1 MPITAKELM
10 NESLSVQA
18 SPTVIPSFLE
28 LEITGFCQLKCVHC
42 YAESGPHG
50 GHGTMT
56 AEDWEKVIDQAAE
69 IGIRM
74 IQFIG
79 GEPTGVIVAV
89 VIAPPAPSGRPPRHA
104 RWKAPLMYHFLALGG
119 DDRYLVAARGSS
131 ISGTPRSMYGSRAI
145 LMPSPNRA
153 ALPTGG
159 RNRAAPA
166 AGPGSS
172 RPCLAR

>member
-10 NESLSVQA
+10 NESLPVQA

-56 AEDWEKVIDQAAE
+56 AEDWEQVIDQAAE

-79 GEPTGVIVAV
+79 GEPTLDRRLPRLVRYALDRGLQVYVYSNLVRITPELWDLFSQPGV
-89 VIAPPAPSGRPPRHA
+89 
-104 RWKAPLMYHFLALGG
+104 FL
-119 DDRYLVAARGSS
+119 
-131 ISGTPRSMYGSRAI
+131 GTSWYS
-145 LMPSPNRA
+145 
-153 ALPTGG
+153 
-159 RNRAAPA
+159 
-166 AGPGSS
+166 AGPRKHAQITGNGASYAHTRANIAEAVRWVT
-172 RPCLAR
+172 RPRT